1 MGTRKKLR
9 ILASWSSAAQV
20 QMLDGIEVGIFAPA
34 VLDQHPVWA
43 NRARQAASLSGHQ
56 MCWFEC
62 ANLNTRLLGY
72 LFALQT
78 KII

>member
-34 VLDQHPVWA
+34 VLDQHQ
-43 NRARQAASLSGHQ
+43 RAPIEPDKPPLSLDTR
-56 MCWFEC
+56 C
-62 ANLNTRLLGY
+62 AGSSV
-72 LFALQT
+72 Q
-78 KII
+78 I